1 MFLGIPEKEM
11 GPQRWRS
18 GWKDP
23 LGWKDP
29 WVGRIPWRRK
39 WQPTPVFLPGQS
51 RGQRSLVS
59 YRPGVTQARP
69 QLSDWAKRTPRRRGP
84 YHWEQL
90 KAHFNRLKQKFFTRD
105 VNSGKKIKLRLVHYS
120 QSPAWHGQRDRTQL
134 SSMGS
139 SHAHLSIVQQV
150 SLEPKEMDD
159 IIRVLYIVCWR
170 RKWQATP
177 VFLLGESQR
186 QRSLV
191 GCCPW
196 NPTESDTTEAT
207 ACIHALEKEM
217 ATHSSV
223 LAWRIPGTEEPGGLL
238 SVGSQSRTRLKWL
251 SSSSSIYC
259 AVSGG
264 ISSGISL

>member
-1 MFLGIPEKEM
+1 MAKNPPASAGDAGDVGWIPGLEGSPGGGNGNPLQYSCLDNPM
-11 GPQRWRS
+11 DRGAWR
-18 GWKDP
+18 
-23 LGWKDP
+23 
-29 WVGRIPWRRK
+29 V
-39 WQPTPVFLPGQS
+39 TGQ
-51 RGQRSLVS
+51 
-59 YRPGVTQARP
+59 GVTQTWP

-105 VNSGKKIKLRLVHYS
+105 VNSRKKIKLRSVHYS
-120 QSPAWHGQRDRTQL
+120 QSPAWHGPERQWTQL

-170 RKWQATP
+170 RKWQPTP
-177 VFLLGESQR
+177 VFLPGESQG

-196 NPTESDTTEAT
+196 DPTESDTTEAT
-207 ACIHALEKEM
+207 
-217 ATHSSV
+217 
-223 LAWRIPGTEEPGGLL
+223 
-238 SVGSQSRTRLKWL
+238 
-251 SSSSSIYC
+251 
-259 AVSGG
+259 
-264 ISSGISL
+264 